1 MIKYCKNCKYFK
13 RNKKDIHES
22 ICKAPQNVDEDI
34 GDPYG
39 YGGTGEFQPRVL
51 NLKNKCKYYKKNNL
65 PLPINPAS
73 PSKKP
78 AILLRSG
85 WWPLFKKKNK

>member
-1 MIKYCKNCKYFK
+1 MIKYCKDCKYFE
-13 RNKKDIHES
+13 RNKENIDES

-73 PSKKP
+73 PRKKP

-85 WWPLFKKKNK
+85 WWPLFKKKNT